1 MSIIFENGMIKISE
15 KAIENIAKKKNLNLK
30 CKIEE
35 EGIKIDLEKEFFVFD
50 LPIRIFIPE
59 IEIIEKILIV
69 KKLKINL
76 SSMPIPLISIIP
88 FIKKYPY
95 ITIDNENNLLL
106 INLKD
111 LTPDNISYEIEKII
125 FKNGEILAEI
135 KNITIIL

>member
-1 MSIIFENGMIKISE
+1 MSVIFEDGIVKISE
-15 KAIENIAKKKNLNLK
+15 KTIEEIAKKKNLNLK

-35 EGIKIDLEKEFFVFD
+35 EGIRIDLEKEFFSFD

-59 IEIIEKILIV
+59 VEIKEKILII
-69 KKLKINL
+69 KNLKINL

-95 ITIDNENNLLL
+95 LAIDNANNLLML
-106 INLKD
+106 NLKD
-111 LTPDNISYEIEKII
+111 LIPDNISYEIKKIK

-135 KNITIIL
+135 KKITITL